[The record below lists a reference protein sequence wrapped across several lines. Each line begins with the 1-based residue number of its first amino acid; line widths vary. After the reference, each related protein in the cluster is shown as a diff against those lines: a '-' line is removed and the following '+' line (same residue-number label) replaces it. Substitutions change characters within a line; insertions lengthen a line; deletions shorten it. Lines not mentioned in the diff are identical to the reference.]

1 MAVARSLVYS
11 IKAMVNDNFFIILKL
26 EYNCFTVL
34 LVSAA
39 QQCGSTI
46 CIHISPPSWAS
57 LPRSWHHRAPSCRA
71 TELSS
76 LCNTAPSHSL
86 SILRKVVYT
95 RQCYSHSF
103 KESILGEMKGNQ
115 SDPNGDLSHLIT
127 GIKWSCSFK
136 VKVPFF

>member
-1 MAVARSLVYS
+1 MIS
-11 IKAMVNDNFFIILKL
+11 FFILKL

-34 LVSAA
+34 LVSAV
-39 QQCGSTI
+39 QQSESAM
-46 CIHISPPSWAS
+46 CIHVSHPSKS
-57 LPRSWHHRAPSCRA
+57 SQS

-76 LCNTAPSHSL
+76 LCNTAASHSL

-115 SDPNGDLSHLIT
+115 SDPNGDLSYLIT
-127 GIKWSCSFK
+127 GIEWSL
-136 VKVPFF
+136 FFQS